1 MESNRKITMYVP
13 FPMFSCYPRELTGYQ
28 GPLTQKNNG
37 VTFDPSVASR
47 SWGHP
52 EVGNRGL
59 LRELMPEQSRRLCG

>member
-1 MESNRKITMYVP
+1 MENNRKITMYVP

-47 SWGHP
+47 S
-52 EVGNRGL
+52 
-59 LRELMPEQSRRLCG
+59 